1 MTAQLN
7 GRWDASAFFE
17 NLCATNRLARHE
29 GFTFCR
35 VSGLDGFEE
44 AVNTMQTASAFV
56 CVSDIADGYTELNN
70 TPRTRRVKTVFIFT
84 RNARGD
90 VTECTR
96 LMKELG
102 LDAVRLRVWV
112 DPKDGFSSKEDVLVM
127 AKRAKAL
134 DMAIMIDFHYSDW
147 WADPGKQ
154 NIPDAWKGMNVAEMQ
169 KALDAHT
176 KETLQLLKDNDI
188 EVKWVQVGNETTH
201 GFLWPVGRAEENMEN
216 YARLTRAGYDA
227 VKEIYP
233 NAAVIIHLD
242 NGYDRSIY
250 DFIFDGLRK
259 HGAAWDM
266 IGMSLYPYW
275 TVKNDP
281 SYTEPLLITRCA
293 DNMKYL
299 KEKYG
304 TPVMLVETGY
314 KADRPEAGKAYLSLL
329 IEHLAENTG
338 GVCEGVFYWAAETC
352 HGGYD
357 MGAFADDMPTVMMD
371 AFTEASHRL
380 GKSKQ

>member
-44 AVNTMQTASAFV
+44 AVNTMQTASAFF

-216 YARLTRAGYDA
+216 YARLTRACYDA

-314 KADRPEAGKAYLSLL
+314 KADRPEAGKAYLSLF

>member
-134 DMAIMIDFHYSDW
+134 DMAIMMDFHYSDW

-233 NAAVIIHLD
+233 HAAVIKHLD

>member
-1 MTAQLN
+1 
-7 GRWDASAFFE
+7 
-17 NLCATNRLARHE
+17 
-29 GFTFCR
+29 
-35 VSGLDGFEE
+35 
-44 AVNTMQTASAFV
+44 
-56 CVSDIADGYTELNN
+56 
-70 TPRTRRVKTVFIFT
+70 
-84 RNARGD
+84 
-90 VTECTR
+90 
-96 LMKELG
+96 
-102 LDAVRLRVWV
+102 
-112 DPKDGFSSKEDVLVM
+112 
-127 AKRAKAL
+127 
-134 DMAIMIDFHYSDW
+134 
-147 WADPGKQ
+147 
-154 NIPDAWKGMNVAEMQ
+154 MNVAEMQ

-233 NAAVIIHLD
+233 HVAVIIHLD
-242 NGYDRSIY
+242 NGYDRNIY
-250 DFIFDGLRK
+250 DFIFDGLSK

>member
-1 MTAQLN
+1 MKFVSILSLLVVALN
-7 GRWDASAFFE
+7 AMASAPKFW
-17 NLCATNRLARHE
+17 LGADI
-29 GFTFCR
+29 
-35 VSGLDGFEE
+35 SGVTADE
-44 AVNTMQTASAFV
+44 AK
-56 CVSDIADGYTELNN
+56 G
-70 TPRTRRVKTVFIFT
+70 IFT
-84 RNARGD
+84 RNAHGE
-90 VTECTR
+90 VTECTK

-112 DPKDGFSSKEDVLVM
+112 NPKDGFSSKEDVLKM
-127 AKRAKAL
+127 AGRAKEQG
-134 DMAIMIDFHYSDW
+134 MAIMIDFHYSDW

-154 NIPDAWKGMNVAEMQ
+154 NIPAAWKDMDVAEMQ
-169 KALDAHT
+169 KALEAHT

-227 VKEIYP
+227 VKEVYP
-233 NAAVIIHLD
+233 EATVIIHLD

-259 HGAAWDM
+259 YGADWDM

-281 SYTEPLLITRCA
+281 SYTEPLLITNCA

-314 KADRPEAGKAYLSLL
+314 KVDKPEAGKAYLSLL
-329 IEHLAENTG
+329 IEHLSENTD
-338 GVCEGVFYWAAETC
+338 GVCEGVFYWAPETC
-352 HGGYD
+352 YGGYD

-380 GKSKQ
+380 SKRKQ

>member
-134 DMAIMIDFHYSDW
+134 DMAIMMDFHYSDW

-233 NAAVIIHLD
+233 HAAVIKHLD

-299 KEKYG
+299 KEK
-304 TPVMLVETGY
+304 
-314 KADRPEAGKAYLSLL
+314 
-329 IEHLAENTG
+329 
-338 GVCEGVFYWAAETC
+338 
-352 HGGYD
+352 
-357 MGAFADDMPTVMMD
+357 
-371 AFTEASHRL
+371 
-380 GKSKQ
+380 

>member
-147 WADPGKQ
+147 WADPGK
-154 NIPDAWKGMNVAEMQ
+154 
-169 KALDAHT
+169 
-176 KETLQLLKDNDI
+176 
-188 EVKWVQVGNETTH
+188 
-201 GFLWPVGRAEENMEN
+201 
-216 YARLTRAGYDA
+216 
-227 VKEIYP
+227 
-233 NAAVIIHLD
+233 
-242 NGYDRSIY
+242 
-250 DFIFDGLRK
+250 
-259 HGAAWDM
+259 
-266 IGMSLYPYW
+266 
-275 TVKNDP
+275 
-281 SYTEPLLITRCA
+281 
-293 DNMKYL
+293 
-299 KEKYG
+299 
-304 TPVMLVETGY
+304 
-314 KADRPEAGKAYLSLL
+314 
-329 IEHLAENTG
+329 
-338 GVCEGVFYWAAETC
+338 
-352 HGGYD
+352 
-357 MGAFADDMPTVMMD
+357 
-371 AFTEASHRL
+371 
-380 GKSKQ
+380 